1 MLEIS
6 MEILYSHASP
16 RLILSKGLVK
26 QMEIFVYHAVI
37 QMPHYVFF
45 WNDIDNGI
53 LHSHEI
59 SILN

>member
-1 MLEIS
+1 MK
-6 MEILYSHASP
+6 ILYSHASP

-45 WNDIDNGI
+45 
-53 LHSHEI
+53 
-59 SILN
+59 